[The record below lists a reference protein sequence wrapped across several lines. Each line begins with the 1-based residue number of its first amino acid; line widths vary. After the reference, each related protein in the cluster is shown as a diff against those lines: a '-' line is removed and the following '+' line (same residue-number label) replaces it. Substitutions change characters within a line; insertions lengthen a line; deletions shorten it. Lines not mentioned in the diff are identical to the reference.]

1 LLTLSL
7 SDEQPTPIILL
18 ALKKDA
24 VLAPSYGVSLPAR
37 RLLPACERAHLVGFN
52 NFELGLKGLV

>member
-1 LLTLSL
+1 
-7 SDEQPTPIILL
+7 
-18 ALKKDA
+18 LKKDA

-52 NFELGLKGLV
+52 NFELGLKELV